1 MTEPRYPHLT
11 FDTQP
16 AAGGRVSVTVSV
28 SGPAHHWR
36 DLWPPDKI
44 STFTIQ
50 GAAAIRDTFTEAA
63 AEAFNHPATQDA
75 MRAFEN
81 GPVTVDYNE
90 KWTPGPASTSAP
102 KVNP

>member
-1 MTEPRYPHLT
+1 MSYPYLT
-11 FDTQP
+11 FTSEP
-16 AAGGRVSVTVSV
+16 AAGGRVAVTVSV

-36 DLWPPDKI
+36 DLWPADKI
-44 STFTIQ
+44 STFTIP

-75 MRAFEN
+75 MRAFEH

-90 KWTPGPASTSAP
+90 KWTPCPAKGPA
-102 KVNP
+102 KVIP